1 MFGTPIS
8 LRPHEPSPLPQVSCP
23 SFKAEIQN
31 NVELPYL
38 PGTGFPFPVQYDSL
52 CSSELEERSCRWGL
66 IAGAAQL
73 AVPKGWWA
81 ARRFKHG
88 HLELSLLSVKQ
99 A

>member
-8 LRPHEPSPLPQVSCP
+8 LRPHEPSPLPQVSRP

-31 NVELPYL
+31 NVVLIYL
-38 PGTGFPFPVQYDSL
+38 PGTGFPFPVQFGSL
-52 CSSELEERSCRWGL
+52 CSSELEERGCRWGL

-73 AVPKGWWA
+73 AVPKGRWA

-88 HLELSLLSVKQ
+88 HLELSLSVKQ